1 MRVLVAEDEPTYC
14 ALVEAILTASGY
26 EVVVARDGQEAW
38 EVLNSGDAPPLA
50 VIDWMMPRMDGIELC
65 RRVKGSSLRH
75 IYVILLT
82 GRNQEEDA
90 VTGREAGADD
100 FFPKPLDPTKLIARV
115 DAGRNAVEA
124 GRCTPGTDSK

>member
-1 MRVLVAEDEPTYC
+1 MRVLVAEDEPTYR
-14 ALVEAILTASGY
+14 ALIEAILTESGY
-26 EVVVARDGQEAW
+26 EVILARDGQEAW

-65 RRVKGSSLRH
+65 RRVKGSTLRH

-100 FFPKPLDPTKLIARV
+100 FFPKPLNPTELIDRV

-124 GRCTPGTDSK
+124 GRLTPGTDSK